1 MSAIELFDR
10 YKAEADACY
19 DPAFFAREKVQRYAD
34 RAGLTE
40 ENRQMLLQFLAYAD
54 DSLLQFIWQYY
65 YLLFCSEADFRICI
79 SAVEEIPM
87 PAASEEKFPGC
98 IAALVYLLA
107 VDNLEKW
114 LADKAVDREEILES
128 YFFRYREI
136 AFLNTLS
143 HNTHGFCRLA
153 YFMYGYTKPAILR
166 AGRLDFHYTDYKN
179 YCEMYED
186 AAGNRIFPA
195 LPNYTYNQYGLQEP
209 DGFRPSYHREGNI
222 LTAHLFG
229 EKGRLSLQPQQIDLT
244 GYTPVLLPG
253 DSVLTIHIPE
263 GGRMYVEDVKA
274 SIRKA
279 HALFTKYMP
288 PFKKIVCQTWFLD
301 PALRDDVIRDGSN
314 MAAFAD
320 LFDII
325 SATDNYNHSIYE
337 HIFKVKRQPLEDLK
351 PCNAFQQRIL
361 DRALRGERIY
371 WSYGVLKKE
380 YCDAL
385 LQNRDF

>member
-1 MSAIELFDR
+1 MNILELFDL

-19 DPAFFAREKVQRYAD
+19 DPAFFAENKVLRYAE

-40 ENRQMLLQFLAYAD
+40 DNKQMLLRFLAYAD
-54 DSLLQFIWQYY
+54 EALLRFIWQYY
-65 YLLFCSEADFRICI
+65 YLLFCTKEDFRLCLGVVEMIPTISPSEEKYPGCI
-79 SAVEEIPM
+79 SA
-87 PAASEEKFPGC
+87 
-98 IAALVYLLA
+98 LLYLLA

-114 LADKAVDREEILES
+114 LAGKDINKAEIIES

-136 AFLNTLS
+136 SFLNMLS
-143 HNTHGFCRLA
+143 HNTYGFCRLS
-153 YFMYGYTKPAILR
+153 YFMYGYAKPSILR
-166 AGRLDFHYTDYKN
+166 ANRLDFHYTEYKN

-186 AAGNRIFPA
+186 TAGNRIFAA
-195 LPNYTYNQYGLQEP
+195 LPNYTYNQNGLQAP
-209 DGFRPSYHREGNI
+209 NGFVPSYKKEGDI

-229 EKGRLSLQPQQIDLT
+229 EKGRLDIHPQQIDLT
-244 GYTPVLLPG
+244 KYKPVLLPG
-253 DSVLTIHIPE
+253 DHVATIHIPG
-263 GGRMYVEDVKA
+263 GGRMYIEDVKA

-279 HALFTKYMP
+279 YDLFAKYMP
-288 PFKKIVCQTWFLD
+288 PCKTIVCQTWFLD
-301 PALRDDVIRDGSN
+301 PALRDSVILEGSN

-325 SATDNYNHSIYE
+325 CGTDNDNHSIYE

-351 PCNAFQQRIL
+351 PRNAFQQRIV
-361 DRALRGERIY
+361 DRALRGEKIY

-385 LQNRDF
+385 LQGRDF